1 MRICSYATSVAE
13 LLFSMVKRTNI
24 NPEKIATG
32 KTKLSDVARLI
43 HARIL
48 EVKRETVILFWHHII
63 LHLFGYLT
71 FTPL

>member
-1 MRICSYATSVAE
+1 MRTCSYATSVAE
-13 LLFSMVKRTNI
+13 LLFSMVKRTDI

-43 HARIL
+43 YARIL

-63 LHLFGYLT
+63 LHLFGYLN